1 MAAAKG
7 VVLSAEKS
15 GKIKTAVTMVAIC
28 MTIGSKMIDEEL
40 TIFNFRP

>member
-7 VVLSAEKS
+7 VVLAAEKS

-28 MTIGSKMIDEEL
+28 MTIGNKMIEEL
-40 TIFNFRP
+40 VNILNV